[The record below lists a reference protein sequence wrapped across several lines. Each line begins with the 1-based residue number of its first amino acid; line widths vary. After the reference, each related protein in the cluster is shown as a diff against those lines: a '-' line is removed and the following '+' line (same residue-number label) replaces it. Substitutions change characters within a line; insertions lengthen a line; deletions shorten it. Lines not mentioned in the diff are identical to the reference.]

1 MISIIVFPL
10 LFLCWFSKFLWFLC
24 VLWVLFN
31 STSNGYFLL
40 VVSSTVYIVYGLH
53 LTVFNLTFSL
63 FINSVLKFWM
73 RLFSRE
79 HVFFSFLKSSPMS
92 RVLWPYTR
100 TFTLNATKN
109 LLRLFIWKIEPCS
122 FVGPASLVY

>member
-1 MISIIVFPL
+1 MIVFPL

-31 STSNGYFLL
+31 STSNDYFLL

-53 LTVFNLTFSL
+53 LTMFNFTFSL
-63 FINSVLKFWM
+63 FINSALKFWI
-73 RLFSRE
+73 RLSSRE

-100 TFTLNATKN
+100 TFTLNATKKLIKIICLKN
-109 LLRLFIWKIEPCS
+109 WTLLLCWACVLR
-122 FVGPASLVY
+122 V